1 MINKYDQIR
10 KLLGEL
16 ETKAAGRGE
25 QTLYTDPRIK
35 FQHGGIVD
43 VDKYAV
49 LCIQTQHGFSVRKF
63 TDDEVHSSIKL
74 ERYARVDVSR
84 GDIVYMSPNSVPI
97 FDTVSYYYM
106 VLDSTE
112 AVHWVDGSAIKT
124 DVVLDYL
131 WKVIL

>member
-1 MINKYDQIR
+1 MSKYDQIR
-10 KLLGEL
+10 ELIGKLE
-16 ETKAAGRGE
+16 EEAAGRGE

-49 LCIQTQHGFSVRKF
+49 LCVQTQHGFTVRKF
-63 TDDEVHSSIKL
+63 TDAEVHSSCQLVRIGRPGL
-74 ERYARVDVSR
+74 NR
-84 GDIVYMSPNSVPI
+84 GDIVYMSPNPVPI